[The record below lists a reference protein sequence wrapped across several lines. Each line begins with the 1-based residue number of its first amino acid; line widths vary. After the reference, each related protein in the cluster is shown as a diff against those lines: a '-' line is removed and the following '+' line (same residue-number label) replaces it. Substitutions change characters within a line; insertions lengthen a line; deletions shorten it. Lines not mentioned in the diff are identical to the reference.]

1 MMLLFIFLFGQS
13 DARQRLHLPL
23 RTKLSAQRKE
33 SDSYGS
39 SKNELTKVDHM
50 FLSVR
55 PILLR
60 EAYLPISTIVYV
72 CTFKNKGN
80 T

>member
-1 MMLLFIFLFGQS
+1 MLLFIFLFGQS

-39 SKNELTKVDHM
+39 SKNELTKVDHL
-50 FLSVR
+50 FLSEPVNYVVSLYWQ
-55 PILLR
+55 LL
-60 EAYLPISTIVYV
+60 
-72 CTFKNKGN
+72 
-80 T
+80 